1 MEKNAHFA
9 IVGAFLILSLIL
21 GVVFLLW
28 LTEAKQGIKTSK
40 YEILFEGSVSGLE
53 KGGDVSYLGVKVG
66 NIDRIGLIPEE
77 PRMVRVIA
85 NIKDDSPI
93 YENTVATLKLQGI
106 TGIAFVEL
114 TQGEGGE
121 KRVFGSDEPP
131 YPIIQSRKS
140 DLDKLFTSMPE
151 VLQNADEFLKRA
163 SGILNDENIEN
174 TSILLA
180 NLKQFSDDFQ
190 QLDEEL
196 FRTLTATQRT
206 LNETRSLA
214 HDIGPDTKKTLK
226 HLEQTTANLEQLT
239 TSINALYRNNEG
251 SINEFMGEGINEFLS
266 VLGDTQKTLIR
277 LRKLSQQLNE
287 EPSRLLYQPKTFGVE
302 IQQ

>member
-28 LTEAKQGIKTSK
+28 LAEAKQGIKTSK

-66 NIDRIGLIPEE
+66 NIDKIGLIPEE

-114 TQGEGGE
+114 TQGEGEE
-121 KRVFGSDEPP
+121 KRVFGSEEPP

-163 SGILNDENIEN
+163 NGVLNDENIEN
-174 TSILLA
+174 TTLLLA

-196 FRTLTATQRT
+196 FRTLTETQKT
-206 LNETRSLA
+206 LNEASNLV

-226 HLEQTTANLEQLT
+226 HLEQTTANLERLT
-239 TSINALYRNNEG
+239 NRISALYQDNEG
-251 SINEFMGEGINEFLS
+251 TINEFMSKGIEDLLS
-266 VLGDTQKTLIR
+266 VLADTQKTLMR
-277 LRKLSQQLNE
+277 LRKLSQKLDEQ
-287 EPSRLLYQPKTFGVE
+287 PSRLLYQPKTYGVE